1 MRLLPRDTGFASLAS
16 SLSLAVANYKPIPQ
30 LPVET
35 NLTGTKGANQLM
47 PIGAGGKAA
56 QQSFQVQ
63 TSSQADTYDQS
74 HPIGQWGEPSV
85 LYVPNTTESSNGAN
99 QLKAKSTI
107 GPGKCPV
114 QKKYTPT
121 ADLPPPTYP
130 PFDPVQANVYRYRQQ
145 QGVNL
150 GSWFVQEGWME
161 NNFMSCATGAKQAE
175 FDILSGFGTSA
186 NGIGNATAYMEKHW
200 DTWITEDDF
209 LKLAQIGI
217 NTVRIPIGYWSVGPY
232 FTQQSPFEP
241 YADVYKLSW
250 RYVAR
255 AINWAAKYNIGVLVD
270 LHGAYGSQNGQ
281 AHSGLSD
288 GKIDFYTP
296 KNMNLTTNLLVWIAN
311 EISNVTNVVGIQLL
325 NEPQDRASLWP
336 WYSSTM
342 DAMRN
347 ASIGARTVPLYFHDA
362 FNLNKGAAFTAKRSD
377 FVVQD
382 YHSYFVY
389 TSKDTSMS
397 AKQHTSAIGG
407 GFSKNMQK
415 ESEIGRRNL
424 IVGEWSCA
432 LAPSSLDKS
441 SNKAADQTA
450 YCKTQEDVYRNA
462 AAGWT
467 FWSYKMENCDSNGG
481 WCFQQAIKDFLP
493 KSFDSWGLS
502 SQTSAYFR
510 SINSK
515 NSTSLQAKSSMVNRI
530 AKISLPIK
538 LANILKVQQPNGTD
552 GARKAAAL
560 AETDADSD
568 ASHVNVAGIVG
579 MIDTNNVQD
588 QEDQEGARIGM
599 VEHNGTVVQ
608 KRGTGSLAARASEI
622 SRRAANNAQIAAQ
635 SGYNDGFKSVR
646 YFAADGGLS
655 RLGFATQYRAD
666 SYRARVARGLLQK
679 GNLENYKQQY
689 AAGVLAAEKLVAQ
702 SIGSS

>member
-30 LPVET
+30 LPVAS
-35 NLTGTKGANQLM
+35 NSTGVKGGNQLM
-47 PIGAGGKAA
+47 PIGAGGQAA

-63 TSSQADTYDQS
+63 TSSAASTYDQS
-74 HPIGQWGEPSV
+74 HPIAQWGEPSV
-85 LYVPNTTESSNGAN
+85 LYVPNNTDSNNAN
-99 QLKAKSTI
+99 QLKATSTI
-107 GPGKCPV
+107 GPGKCAV
-114 QKKYTPT
+114 QQKYTPT
-121 ADLPPPTYP
+121 SSLPAPTYP
-130 PFDPVQANVYRYRQQ
+130 AFDPVQANVYRYRQQ

-150 GSWFVQEGWME
+150 GAWFVQEGWME
-161 NNFMSCATGAKQAE
+161 SNFMSCATGAKQAE

-200 DTWITEDDF
+200 DTWITENDF
-209 LKLAQIGI
+209 LKLAQMGI

-232 FTQQSPFEP
+232 FTKQSPFEP
-241 YADVYKLSW
+241 YADVYKYSW

-281 AHSGLSD
+281 AHAGLSD
-288 GKIDFYTP
+288 GKIDFYNA
-296 KNMNLTTNLLVWIAN
+296 KNMNLTTNLLIWLAN

-336 WYSSTM
+336 WYTKTM

-347 ASIGARTVPLYFHDA
+347 ASAGAQTIPLYFHDA
-362 FNLNKGAAFTAKRSD
+362 FNLNKGSAFTAKRTD

-407 GFSKNMQK
+407 GFSTNMQK
-415 ESEIGRRNL
+415 QSEIGRRNL

-432 LAPSSLDKS
+432 LAPSSLAKS

-462 AAGWT
+462 AGGWT
-467 FWSYKMENCDSNGG
+467 FWSYKMENCDNNGG
-481 WCFQQAIKDFLP
+481 WCFQQAIKQFLP
-493 KSFDSWGLS
+493 KTFDSWGLS
-502 SQTSAYFR
+502 NVTSTYFR
-510 SINSK
+510 SINS
-515 NSTSLQAKSSMVNRI
+515 TSLQAQSNVSNRI
-530 AKISLPIK
+530 AKIKLPVK
-538 LANILKVQQPNGTD
+538 LANVLKVQQPEGTE
-552 GARKAAAL
+552 GARKAAAE

-568 ASHVNVAGIVG
+568 ASNVNVAGIVG
-579 MIDTNNVQD
+579 MVDTNDVQD
-588 QEDQEGARIGM
+588 QEEQEGARIGM
-599 VEHNGTVVQ
+599 VEHENTSSQ

-622 SRRAANNAQIAAQ
+622 SKRAANNAQIAAQ
-635 SGYNDGFKSVR
+635 AGYNDGFKSVR
-646 YFAADGGLS
+646 YFAADGSLS

-666 SYRARVARGLLQK
+666 SYRARVAKGLLQK
-679 GNLENYKQQY
+679 GNLDNYKKQY
-689 AAGVLAAEKLVAQ
+689 AAGVLAGEKLVAQ
-702 SIGSS
+702 TIAAS